1 MHACPTYF
9 QVQLGAGELQAG
21 RPLHDVCA
29 AGGGG
34 EEPRLD
40 DDGAA
45 DAAGHAARPQGRHD
59 GLRGRRSRVRAA
71 RRPESGKML
80 IYLSLDAE
88 FN

>member
-1 MHACPTYF
+1 MPNL

-34 EEPRLD
+34 EEPRRD

-59 GLRGRRSRVRAA
+59 GLGGCLRAA

-80 IYLSLDAE
+80 IVFINQS
-88 FN
+88 